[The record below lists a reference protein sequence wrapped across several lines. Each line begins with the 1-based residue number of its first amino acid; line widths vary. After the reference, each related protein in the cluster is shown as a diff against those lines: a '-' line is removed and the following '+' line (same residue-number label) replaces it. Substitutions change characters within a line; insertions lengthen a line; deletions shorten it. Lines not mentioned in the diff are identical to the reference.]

1 VINPIL
7 TEIIDD
13 HRNPAAPLQRHMK
26 SARCGGLA
34 TLSYTTLRDTT
45 AVSTKLMPKSLT
57 RFSKRRGAS

>member
-45 AVSTKLMPKSLT
+45 LVEAC
-57 RFSKRRGAS
+57 

>member
-45 AVSTKLMPKSLT
+45 LKSRSLFPVSTYGPDLGL
-57 RFSKRRGAS
+57 